1 VEVGDELFRFSPGDV
16 GQAQGQQSRIEG
28 IRDNLGSVKYQ
39 LGDKVN
45 ALQLYRRAAPEST
58 EPIEVAEPVY

>member
-1 VEVGDELFRFSPGDV
+1 
-16 GQAQGQQSRIEG
+16 
-28 IRDNLGSVKYQ
+28 VKYQ
-39 LGDKVN
+39 LGDKVD